1 MIAVASDRISRLIKT
16 FCDLALA
23 CAYSGEKKS
32 VGAAE
37 VRAVPEDRR
46 RMGLP
51 AGVGDATPIRAT
63 VVGHGG

>member
-1 MIAVASDRISRLIKT
+1 MIAVASDGISRLIDT

-23 CAYSGEKKS
+23 YAYSEKKS

-51 AGVGDATPIRAT
+51 AGVGDATPRRAT
-63 VVGHGG
+63 VVGHVG